1 MNELFRLK
9 CDELPWTIEQYHRGI
24 KQFFGVER
32 SMVRKGVAQRDHIG
46 LTLRAFL
53 QLERDCFLTGVSW
66 FEAKVS
72 IIREAVHAYLAQPL
86 YTLTPIICTINR
98 V

>member
-1 MNELFRLK
+1 
-9 CDELPWTIEQYHRGI
+9 
-24 KQFFGVER
+24 
-32 SMVRKGVAQRDHIG
+32 MVCKGVAQRDHIG

-72 IIREAVHAYLAQPL
+72 IIRKAVHAYLAQPL
-86 YTLTPIICTINR
+86 YTLTPIICTINW